1 MRKASPAGSHT
12 HSPPL
17 WHCLS
22 IFLHGSR
29 VFLLRTGALY
39 FPSVLGVINPV
50 LLDNE
55 YVQTRMSR
63 EFRQILETA
72 MVLLRGRG
80 CCMFWGAL

>member
-1 MRKASPAGSHT
+1 
-12 HSPPL
+12 
-17 WHCLS
+17 
-22 IFLHGSR
+22 
-29 VFLLRTGALY
+29 
-39 FPSVLGVINPV
+39 VLGVINPV

>member
-1 MRKASPAGSHT
+1 MDPVPYMRKASPAGSHT

-55 YVQTRMSR
+55 YVQNS
-63 EFRQILETA
+63 IS
-72 MVLLRGRG
+72 VLLYAYAQGSEKMLRDPKP
-80 CCMFWGAL
+80 